1 MRNEI
6 AAEKIGRTYERLGR
20 FADLYDGMMANS
32 SVLGRLAMR
41 FFWRLSDADYQKF
54 LQYAFAGIP
63 ENFAGNL
70 LEVPLGTGILSL
82 PVYKKIPAAK
92 IIGVDY
98 SSTMLAAARKNAQ
111 NLNLRNVEFVRG
123 DVGNLPFADETFEI
137 VLSING
143 LHVFPDKT
151 AAYGEMFRVLK
162 TGGIFCGSLYVAG
175 ENRWTDFFVR
185 NFCARRGY
193 FTAPFETAETLCEK
207 LGAFYSDVKISAVQA
222 FAGFVCR
229 K

>member
-1 MRNEI
+1 MQSEL
-6 AAEKIGRTYERLGR
+6 AAEKIGKTYEQLGK
-20 FADLYDGMMANS
+20 FSDLYDGMMTNS
-32 SVLGRLAMR
+32 SFLGRLAMK

-54 LQYAFAGIP
+54 LQCAFAGIP

-111 NLNLRNVEFVRG
+111 KLNLQNVKFFQG

-143 LHVFPDKT
+143 LHVFPDKA
-151 AAYGEMFRVLK
+151 AAYREMWRVLK

-185 NFCARRGY
+185 NFCERQGY
-193 FTAPFETAETLCEK
+193 FSAPFETVDSLREK
-207 LGAFYSDVKISAVQA
+207 LTALYFDVQISTVQA